1 MVRLREE
8 SGMGSEDAKLLER
21 LGGGD
26 EAALEDIFV
35 RHYGTVYRVLYHLLC
50 VHEWAEDLAQETFL
64 ELYRNPPAHLTQDS
78 GTLSAWLCRVALN
91 RGYNALRG
99 DARARKRMER
109 AASLDSPGEARH
121 ADPAVEVLRVEER
134 SQVRETLARL
144 PERQGKLLLL
154 RHAGL
159 SYAECAAVL
168 DVASSSIGTL
178 LARAES
184 AFRDAYRAIEGAHS
198 GAGGDLAGVAFEP
211 DERRS
216 Q

>member
-1 MVRLREE
+1 MGREE
-8 SGMGSEDAKLLER
+8 GQLLDR
-21 LGGGD
+21 VRRGD
-26 EAALEDIFV
+26 EAAIENIFG
-35 RHYGTVYRVLYHLLC
+35 RYYGTVYRVLYHLLC

-99 DARARKRMER
+99 DARARNRMER
-109 AASLDSPGEARH
+109 AASLDSPSESRH
-121 ADPAVEVLRVEER
+121 TDPAVEVLRVEER
-134 SQVRETLARL
+134 SQVRVTLARL

-168 DVASSSIGTL
+168 EVAPTSIGTL

-184 AFRDAYRAIEGAHS
+184 AFRDAYKAIEGAET